1 MKEKHTKMEP
11 KRTVYKET
19 GDKKQNYRK
28 TEHGKSEHKKQ
39 EYKKNTELAC
49 PVQKKC
55 GACNYLSVDYDKQL
69 KKKQQDLEQLLHP
82 FGKVEGII

>member
-39 EYKKNTELAC
+39 EYKKNTELAGRFKRNAE
-49 PVQKKC
+49 P
-55 GACNYLSVDYDKQL
+55 A
-69 KKKQQDLEQLLHP
+69 
-82 FGKVEGII
+82 IIFLWITINSLRRNSRT